1 MTHSEQ
7 EEILRRALHAVAD
20 SIEPAPDGLER
31 IRERL
36 SKPRPLAVAWLMAGW
51 TGLAQPLLLRM
62 EPVLAGA
69 AGRLSDRLA
78 EWLRLMIRSLGA
90 AGERLRPAGVRL
102 RRGLERLRPVG
113 EMLVDAIRMLRPGS
127 GMSRHEKLRSALAFG
142 AAALIGVAGG
152 LALSN
157 GVAQSMFAAVST
169 LTGGTQNKASG
180 PGAGSPQSN
189 SAQTYGQ
196 KPGTTPHSTL
206 RPSPGQNAS
215 CSPTSKPG
223 THPSPAPSGP
233 APTTPAPTTPAPT
246 TPAPTTPTPTIQT
259 SAGPRF
265 TPAGIN
271 ASADVGSS
279 SSATNPAPP
288 AGGPSPGEA
297 HPGANTAPTVGVS
310 ATPHPSATGCGGA

>member
-223 THPSPAPSGP
+223 AHPSPAPSG
-233 APTTPAPTTPAPT
+233 PAPT

-271 ASADVGSS
+271 ASADVGPS